1 MSKRKQ
7 IPVKAGIDLG
17 TANTLLYIEGNGV
30 MFNEPSM
37 VAYNVRTN
45 ELLAVGI
52 KAKHMEGKVH
62 KQIKILKPLSG
73 GVISDL
79 DAAKDILK
87 YIFQHLDRLN
97 ADLANSTLLI
107 CCPSEVTGIER
118 EAMIDLA
125 NHIGIK
131 DVFIEEEVKAGA
143 IGAGLDI
150 FSANG
155 TMVIDSG
162 GGSTDVGVF
171 SVGDIVVSESIRIAG
186 NAFDEEIIK
195 YVQYEHGLI
204 IGKATAERI
213 KIQIGTVKSKITTGE
228 GERTVQATGRDLISG
243 LPKRIYLKQSEIR
256 DVLIPLFNE
265 IALTALKVLQKTPPE
280 LSADIIKNGVLLTGG
295 GALIDGAAA
304 YYHEKLQ
311 LDVRVAENALT
322 AICDGTKTLL
332 RNRGTYL
339 RVAD

>member
-1 MSKRKQ
+1 MGKP

-17 TANTLLYIEGNGV
+17 TANTLLYVEGNGV
-30 MFNEPSM
+30 MYNEPSM

-45 ELLAVGI
+45 ELLAVGV
-52 KAKHMEGKVH
+52 KAKNMEGKAH
-62 KQIKILKPLSG
+62 KSIKILKPLSG

-87 YIFQHLDRLN
+87 YIFMHLDRLN
-97 ADLANSTLLI
+97 ADLPKSTLLI

-155 TMVIDSG
+155 TMVIDCG

-171 SVGDIVVSESIRIAG
+171 SCGDIVVSESIRIAG
-186 NAFDEEIIK
+186 NAFDDEMIK

-213 KIQIGTVKSKITTGE
+213 KIQAGTVRSKITTGE
-228 GERTVQATGRDLISG
+228 GEKTVQATGRDLISG
-243 LPKRIYLKQSEIR
+243 LPKRIYLKQSEVR
-256 DVLIPLFNE
+256 DVMIPLFNE

-280 LSADIIKNGVLLTGG
+280 LSADIIRNGVLLTGG
-295 GALIDGAAA
+295 GAMVDGAAQF
-304 YYHEKLQ
+304 YHEKLQ
-311 LDVRVAENALT
+311 LDIRVAENALT

-332 RNRGTYL
+332 RNRGTYI
-339 RVAD
+339 RKPD